1 MDKFINIITYTLGF
15 LFFLQGAL
23 WVLSPVDAAAGLG
36 MTLLTDKGLSTQIGD
51 FTSFFFVVG
60 IFTLIG
66 AYTKESTWFY
76 APIAL
81 LGFAAIFRT
90 LNVQR
95 KPVPFY
101 NDLPEITAARHLVL
115 IPSRACDQCQTP
127 GGVFQ
132 QLYNRLTRHTF
143 CGICLAYILR
153 CVTFPAHVVSF
164 IVAP

>member
-90 LNVQR
+90 SNVHLGTVKSIIKLAFLKTSSNLSR
-95 KPVPFY
+95 KLCFT
-101 NDLPEITAARHLVL
+101 I
-115 IPSRACDQCQTP
+115 IPLTVE
-127 GGVFQ
+127 VF
-132 QLYNRLTRHTF
+132 T
-143 CGICLAYILR
+143 IL
-153 CVTFPAHVVSF
+153 
-164 IVAP
+164 

>member
-1 MDKFINIITYTLGF
+1 MDKFIKIITYTLGF

-90 LNVQR
+90 LAYL
-95 KPVPFY
+95 FHGASLAL
-101 NDLPEITAARHLVL
+101 DTILVEL
-115 IPSRACDQCQTP
+115 LVA
-127 GGVFQ
+127 GF
-132 QLYNRLTRHTF
+132 
-143 CGICLAYILR
+143 LA
-153 CVTFPAHVVSF
+153 FVVSRS
-164 IVAP
+164 

>member
-1 MDKFINIITYTLGF
+1 MDKFINIIAYTLGF

-90 LNVQR
+90 LAYL
-95 KPVPFY
+95 FHGASFAL
-101 NDLPEITAARHLVL
+101 DTILVEL
-115 IPSRACDQCQTP
+115 LVA
-127 GGVFQ
+127 GF
-132 QLYNRLTRHTF
+132 
-143 CGICLAYILR
+143 LA
-153 CVTFPAHVVSF
+153 FVVSRS
-164 IVAP
+164 

>member
-90 LNVQR
+90 LAYL
-95 KPVPFY
+95 FHGATFTL
-101 NDLPEITAARHLVL
+101 DTILVEL
-115 IPSRACDQCQTP
+115 LVA
-127 GGVFQ
+127 GF
-132 QLYNRLTRHTF
+132 
-143 CGICLAYILR
+143 LA
-153 CVTFPAHVVSF
+153 FVVSRS
-164 IVAP
+164 

>member
-66 AYTKESTWFY
+66 AYTKELTWFY

-90 LNVQR
+90 LAYL
-95 KPVPFY
+95 FHGASFAL
-101 NDLPEITAARHLVL
+101 DTILVEL
-115 IPSRACDQCQTP
+115 LVA
-127 GGVFQ
+127 GFLVF
-132 QLYNRLTRHTF
+132 
-143 CGICLAYILR
+143 
-153 CVTFPAHVVSF
+153 VVSRS
-164 IVAP
+164 